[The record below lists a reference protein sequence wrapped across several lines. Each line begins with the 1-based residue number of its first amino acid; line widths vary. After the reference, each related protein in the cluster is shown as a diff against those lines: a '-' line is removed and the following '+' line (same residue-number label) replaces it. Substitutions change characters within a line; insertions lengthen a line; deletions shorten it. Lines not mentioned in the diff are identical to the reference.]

1 MLQSGREEFVKAMK
15 THGIIVDIYG
25 KCGNLEC
32 SKKNKPFC
40 LEKLN
45 TDYKFYLSF
54 ENSICDDYVT
64 EKYFTRLA
72 YNAIPVV
79 FGGANYS
86 SFAPYKSYI
95 DAMQFK
101 NAGKLVE
108 YMRKVHE
115 NDTLFASHFWW
126 REFYDVRIKNR
137 KNRAQR
143 FCKLCEKLH
152 DPNLQP
158 KVYRNFHKWWLTDSH
173 CRKVGADRLH

>member
-1 MLQSGREEFVKAMK
+1 MK
-15 THGIIVDIYG
+15 SHGIIVDIFG

-32 SKKNKPFC
+32 SRQKEPSC

-86 SFAPYKSYI
+86 AFAPYQSYI
-95 DAMQFK
+95 NAMEFK
-101 NAGKLVE
+101 NAGELVE

-115 NDTLFASHFWW
+115 NDVLFASHFWW
-126 REFYDVRIKNR
+126 REFYDVRINDIE
-137 KNRAQR
+137 NRAQEY
-143 FCKLCEKLH
+143 CKLCAKLH

-158 KVYRNFHKWWLTDSH
+158 KIYTNLYKWWVTDSH
-173 CRKVGADRLH
+173 CRKVGSDHLH